1 MAPELVSPS
10 PSGHGDKSHKLFF
23 HHGPNRKAVSPIDV
37 APVEARTIEAQI
49 TRVRR
54 AVGRRR
60 PADTVARNIVDRRA
74 TTAVPITSGRK
85 V

>member
-23 HHGPNRKAVSPIDV
+23 HHGPNRQAVRPTAV
-37 APVEARTIEAQI
+37 APVEVRTTEAQK

-54 AVGRRR
+54 AVG
-60 PADTVARNIVDRRA
+60 
-74 TTAVPITSGRK
+74 
-85 V
+85 

>member
-23 HHGPNRKAVSPIDV
+23 HHGPNRQAVSPTV
-37 APVEARTIEAQI
+37 VEPVEERTIEEQI

-54 AVGRRR
+54 AAG
-60 PADTVARNIVDRRA
+60 
-74 TTAVPITSGRK
+74 
-85 V
+85 